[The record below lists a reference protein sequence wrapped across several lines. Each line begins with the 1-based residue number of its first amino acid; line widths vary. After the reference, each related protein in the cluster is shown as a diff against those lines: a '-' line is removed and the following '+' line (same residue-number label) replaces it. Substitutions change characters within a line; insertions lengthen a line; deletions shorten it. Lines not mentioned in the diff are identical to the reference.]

1 MSAEWIK
8 ASCYVITHS
17 QKGMPSVLQ
26 NSALGERVSNFILK
40 ERETERSSS
49 QLTSS
54 VPQFSPFSQNHLS
67 YLGNNN
73 LLFQD
78 LHCIICAAGFLPHQN
93 HLPKCAFTQQLQIVK
108 VIHCL
113 SKRRESSEWAVK
125 PPRSTA
131 LARARPFVCDD
142 WLTCPSLPRWRFR
155 SERWGYTGFLPLPV
169 WPACLPPSEWPR
181 PTHPWLPGKQKCD
194 QLW

>member
-1 MSAEWIK
+1 
-8 ASCYVITHS
+8 
-17 QKGMPSVLQ
+17 MPGVLQ

-40 ERETERSSS
+40 ERETDVRF
-49 QLTSS
+49 
-54 VPQFSPFSQNHLS
+54 VVSPFSPCSENHFS

-78 LHCIICAAGFLPHQN
+78 LHCIICAAGFLSHQN
-93 HLPKCAFTQQLQIVK
+93 HLPKRAFTQQLQIVK

-113 SKRRESSEWAVK
+113 SMKRERRQNEHLRVT
-125 PPRSTA
+125 PRRSAA
-131 LARARPFVCDD
+131 LALPFVCDD

-155 SERWGYTGFLPLPV
+155 SERWGCTGFLPLPV

-181 PTHPWLPGKQKCD
+181 PTHPWWPGKQSAVIRDRPIFKHFTIIG
-194 QLW
+194 